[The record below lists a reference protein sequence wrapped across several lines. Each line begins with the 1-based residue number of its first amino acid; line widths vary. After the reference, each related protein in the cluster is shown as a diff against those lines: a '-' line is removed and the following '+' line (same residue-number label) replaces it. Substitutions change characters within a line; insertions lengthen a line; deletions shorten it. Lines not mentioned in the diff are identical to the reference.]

1 MQNRLR
7 SCFFSSCI
15 GMEFVALSSNFL
27 LVIGLSSP
35 NPSSPSPLELFIHH
49 WLPFYGYKLQN
60 ISPGN
65 TQGHCISLAIA
76 FLLSYILI
84 GCKIGIPR
92 RQKPMP
98 CGSYRVSESIIF
110 KLI

>member
-1 MQNRLR
+1 
-7 SCFFSSCI
+7 
-15 GMEFVALSSNFL
+15 
-27 LVIGLSSP
+27 
-35 NPSSPSPLELFIHH
+35 
-49 WLPFYGYKLQN
+49 LQN